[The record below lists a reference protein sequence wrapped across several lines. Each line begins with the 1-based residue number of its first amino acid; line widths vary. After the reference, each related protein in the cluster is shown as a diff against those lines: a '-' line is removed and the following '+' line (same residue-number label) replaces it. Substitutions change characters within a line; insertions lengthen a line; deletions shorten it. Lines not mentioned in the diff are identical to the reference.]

1 MLIARL
7 NKLLLAALFLFPF
20 PGLAQVSTDVLQ
32 LDTTTESV
40 DLTGYLRIV
49 EDPEGSM
56 SLAQAAQALDSEQ
69 AFILDS
75 DIPNFGISSS
85 TYWAALDTQ
94 TGPNAPL
101 EWLVELEYPI
111 LDEIEMI
118 YSRSN
123 GEIVRKISGDTF
135 PFAEREFNYPQ
146 VVFALETSPDEVQT
160 VFFRVASEG
169 SVQFPLRLW
178 QPQAFHDSEVYTLL
192 GKGVYYGSMLAMV
205 LYNLFIYV
213 SVRDRSYLFYI
224 FYVLGITGYQ
234 FSSDGLA
241 LQFLWPESPQLGA
254 QSVTFFAGFALLFGL
269 LFCNSF
275 LSVAQHSLR
284 MHRIMMGLTA
294 ITIAAIVLS
303 LLTSYEVAALIT
315 PPLSIVVAM
324 AILGTGIWVMSK
336 GFRPAR
342 IFLLAWAVFLFAVM
356 QTSLQRFGILDF
368 GFISQYGVLI
378 GTLVEV
384 ILLSIA
390 LADRINTLMHDKEDA
405 QTRLLENNALTIK
418 TLERADAMKNE
429 FIANVSHELRT
440 PLSGIIGL
448 LDMVIP
454 NVREKV
460 EERDLRNLEIVRS
473 SGKRLTTL
481 VNDIIDISAI
491 NRDYLDLTRKP
502 VDVRG
507 IAEMVIVMCNPLIG
521 DKPVE
526 LVLDMPE
533 GLPLIDADEDR
544 LQQIIFNLISNAIKF
559 TFEGEIRVTAMRVE
573 QQVRVTISDTGIG
586 IDTDKQEQIFEAF
599 QQADSSTQREFG
611 GTGLGLSI
619 TRKLLKLHGSDIVLK
634 SAPGTGSQFHFTL
647 PVASSQTAPATD
659 RKSNSQSL
667 GLNLVEHSPAETLQT
682 AVEEETATISSE
694 AKHTILLVDDEPI
707 NLHVLHEYLHDKHRL
722 LSAQD
727 GFQALKILE
736 EETPDLIIL
745 DLMMPRMSGYELCGK
760 IRETHSP
767 ADLPVI
773 ILTAKNQVE
782 DLVAGLRAGANDYL
796 TKPFFKEEL
805 LARVEKQVQL
815 HDLIRIRDDNV
826 RLQEQIKRYR
836 EAENKLHAS
845 RQRLA
850 RMLDVSS
857 DALVTIDEGGEIVY
871 VNRRAAELLRSTQDS
886 LVGRPIDIL
895 IADNNEMASHPL
907 QFPFEQSTISTEERV
922 QQLGC
927 EISLP
932 TQEIDRDSGSCIR
945 VNVCIL
951 PLNLEQEFYVVTLH
965 PLARDEAEQLGQSQ
979 PDQAMPKLIEQV
991 QSNTTRAQLLSELLD
1006 EVTAEKLQQEPHLLT
1021 HLESLDVI
1029 IEKLA
1034 NSVDINRVEIN
1045 FRQALVELLQYC
1057 LETWQR
1063 ITNRTVIDL
1072 AEDSRIWRV
1081 SIDNGRLRAR
1091 SMERYLD
1098 IETLPK
1104 NPRWR
1109 EVTRTA
1115 YYLLT
1120 NLDLSP
1126 TDKQQLE
1133 DRLERLQKIIRL
1145 ER

>member
-1 MLIARL
+1 MYAVRL
-7 NKLLLAALFLFPF
+7 NKLILLLLLLLPLKS
-20 PGLAQVSTDVLQ
+20 LAQATTEVLQ
-32 LDTTTESV
+32 LHERIESV
-40 DLTGYLRIV
+40 DLSTYLRIV
-49 EDPEGSM
+49 EDPSGTM
-56 SLAQAAQALDSEQ
+56 TFAQAEQALRSAD
-69 AFILDS
+69 AFTPTAG
-75 DIPNFGISSS
+75 IPNFGLTSS
-85 TYWAALDTQ
+85 TYWAAFSTQ
-94 TGPNAPL
+94 TNASGPF

-111 LDEIEMI
+111 LDQIEMI
-118 YSRSN
+118 YFDSN
-123 GEIVRKISGDTF
+123 GDVQRKISGDTL
-135 PFAEREFNYPQ
+135 PFADREFNYPQ
-146 VVFALETSPDEVQT
+146 VVFALETLGNEPQT

-178 QPQAFHDSEVYTLL
+178 QPQAFHDNEVYTLL
-192 GKGVYYGSMLAMV
+192 GRGIYYGIMLAMV

-234 FSSDGLA
+234 FSSDGFA
-241 LQFLWPESPQLGA
+241 LQFLWPETPQLGA
-254 QSVTFFAGFALLFGL
+254 QSVTFFAGLALLFGL

-284 MHRIMMGLTA
+284 MHRVLLGLTA
-294 ITIAAIVLS
+294 TTAAAMLVS

-324 AILGTGIWVMSK
+324 AILGTGIYVMAQ

-356 QTSLQRFGILDF
+356 QTSLQRFGILDL
-368 GFISQYGVLI
+368 GFVSQNGVLI
-378 GTLVEV
+378 GTGIEV

-405 QTRLLENNALTIK
+405 QSRLLENNALTIK

-448 LDMVIP
+448 LDLVIP
-454 NVREKV
+454 NVRDKAEA
-460 EERDLRNLEIVRS
+460 RDLHNLEIIRS

-502 VDVRG
+502 VDVRST
-507 IAEMVIVMCNPLIG
+507 AEMVIAMCNPLIG
-521 DKPVE
+521 DKPVA
-526 LVLDMPE
+526 LRLDMPE
-533 GLPLIDADEDR
+533 DLPLIDADEDR

-559 TFEGEIRVTAMRVE
+559 TFDGEIRVAAARE
-573 QQVRVTISDTGIG
+573 ERHVRITISDTGIG
-586 IDTDKQEQIFEAF
+586 IEAEKQEQIFEAF
-599 QQADSSTQREFG
+599 QQADSSTQREYG

-619 TRKLLKLHGSDIVLK
+619 TRKLLKLHGSDIELI
-634 SAPGTGSQFHFTL
+634 SSPGSGSQFHFEL
-647 PVASSQTAPATD
+647 PIAAQQTKGSTIPASNVQH
-659 RKSNSQSL
+659 L
-667 GLNLVEHSPAETLQT
+667 GQGILD
-682 AVEEETATISSE
+682 SSE
-694 AKHTILLVDDEPI
+694 ESLTRLNAKQQSDSITAKYTHTILLVDDEPI
-707 NLHVLHEYLHDKHRL
+707 NLHVLHEYLHETHNL

-727 GFQALKILE
+727 GFQALDILE
-736 EETPDLIIL
+736 SETPDLVIL
-745 DLMMPRMSGYELCGK
+745 DLMMPRMSGYELCSK

-767 ADLPVI
+767 TDMPII

-805 LARVEKQVQL
+805 LARVDKQVQL
-815 HDLIRIRDDNV
+815 HDLISIRDDNI

-836 EAENKLHAS
+836 EAENRLHAS

-850 RMLDVSS
+850 RMLDISN
-857 DALVTIDEGGEIVY
+857 DALATIDAGGEIVY
-871 VNRRAAELLRSTQDS
+871 TNRRAAELLQTNQDS
-886 LVGRPIDIL
+886 LVGRPIDVL
-895 IADNNEMASHPL
+895 IAGNLTAFHPL
-907 QFPFEQSTISTEERV
+907 QFPFDQALVSSEEKVQHLPCVIVLPRDNQSASSTEH
-922 QQLGC
+922 
-927 EISLP
+927 SLSV
-932 TQEIDRDSGSCIR
+932 T
-945 VNVCIL
+945 VCIL
-951 PLNLEQEFYVVTLH
+951 PLNLEQEFYVVTFQ
-965 PLARDEAEQLGQSQ
+965 EAAHHELTV
-979 PDQAMPKLIEQV
+979 PAQAVAESDLPKLIEQV
-991 QSNTTRAQLLSELLD
+991 NLNATRSQLIGELLSEL
-1006 EVTAEKLQQEPHLLT
+1006 TADKLQQEPHLVAQ
-1021 HLESLDVI
+1021 LEELDGI
-1029 IEKLA
+1029 IEQLGR
-1034 NSVDINRVEIN
+1034 SIDLDQIESS
-1045 FRQALVELLQYC
+1045 FRILLVELLQYC
-1057 LETWQR
+1057 VEVWQR
-1063 ITNRTVIDL
+1063 VTNRTVIDL
-1072 AEDSRIWRV
+1072 AEESRIWRV

-1115 YYLLT
+1115 YYLLA
-1120 NLDLSP
+1120 NLELGP
-1126 TDKQQLE
+1126 EDKQQLE
-1133 DRLERLQKIIRL
+1133 ERIDRLQKIIRQ